1 MNASTYLDLK
11 RRVIEAGYER
21 DVAWAENVGPVA
33 SYSRFAEEYIWVVIN
48 SGMKA
53 QVAEGI
59 AKRVWSAIEEG
70 KPIRDAFGHPGKA
83 AAIERV
89 LSQDG
94 ARWFD
99 EYTQLLGD
107 EARLAYLETL
117 PWIGKVTKW
126 HLAKNLGVDCAK
138 PDRHLVRIAG
148 SEQAAHEMCS
158 RLAAKTGDRVATVDY
173 VIWRAA
179 NLGWI

>member
-1 MNASTYLDLK
+1 MNTRTYMDLK

-21 DVAWAENVGPVA
+21 DVTWAENVEPV
-33 SYSRFAEEYIWVVIN
+33 STFTRFAEEYIWVVIN

-59 AKRVWSAIEEG
+59 AKRVWSAIKEG
-70 KPIRDAFGHPGKA
+70 RPIRDAFGHPGKA

-89 LSQDG
+89 LGGDG
-94 ARWFD
+94 MEWCTRYMALTD
-99 EYTQLLGD
+99 N

-158 RLAAKTGDRVATVDY
+158 RLAAEAGDRVATVDY